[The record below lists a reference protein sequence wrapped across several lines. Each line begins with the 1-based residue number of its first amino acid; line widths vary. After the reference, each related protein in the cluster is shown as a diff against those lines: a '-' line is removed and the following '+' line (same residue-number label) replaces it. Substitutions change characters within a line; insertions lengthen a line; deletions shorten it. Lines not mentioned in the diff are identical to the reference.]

1 MTTAQATEAEL
12 AAAAQAGDADAFALL
27 AERFRAQLQLHCYR
41 MLGSREDAED
51 LVQETLLRA
60 WSKRA
65 TYAGRSTFRAW
76 LYGIATN
83 ACIDVLRQRSKRV
96 LPPDI
101 AAAADPAV
109 PPQPAAD
116 LPWLE
121 PYPDTLLDQ
130 AAAELEPESAAITRE
145 TTELA
150 FLAAIQHL
158 PPRQR
163 AVLILRDVMDWPA
176 KQVASALE
184 TTVASVNSALQRAH
198 ATMAGHLPAS
208 DHASRSARSVTE
220 HERALLD
227 GMIAAWERA
236 DASALAA
243 LLHEDARLVMPPTAS
258 WYDGRAAIAAFFAGY
273 AFGPNSAGRFRALP
287 TAANRQPALAVYMSA
302 PGGGERKPF
311 ALIVLRVTGQAI
323 AEMTLF
329 GKPGLFRPW
338 GLPAAL

>member
-1 MTTAQATEAEL
+1 
-12 AAAAQAGDADAFALL
+12 
-27 AERFRAQLQLHCYR
+27 

-60 WSKRA
+60 WSRRA

-83 ACIDVLRQRSKRV
+83 ACIDVLRQRSRRV
-96 LPPDI
+96 LPPDV
-101 AAAADPAV
+101 AAAADPNV

-121 PYPDTLLDQ
+121 PHPDLLDQ
-130 AAAELEPESAAITRE
+130 AAAELGPEPAAITRE

-176 KQVASALE
+176 RQVAATLE

-198 ATMAGHLPAS
+198 ATMAGHLPA
-208 DHASRSARSVTE
+208 DGHASRSDRSVTE
-220 HERALLD
+220 RERKLLN

-243 LLHEDARLVMPPTAS
+243 LLHQDARLVMPPTPS

-273 AFGPNSAGRFRALP
+273 AFGPDSAGRFRALP

-302 PGGGERKPF
+302 PGGGQRKPF
-311 ALIVLRVTGQAI
+311 ALIVLRVTGEAI

-329 GKPGLFRPW
+329 GKPGLLRSW

>member
-12 AAAAQAGDADAFALL
+12 AAAAQAGDADAFAQL

-60 WSKRA
+60 WSRRA

-83 ACIDVLRQRSKRV
+83 ACIDVLRRRPRRV
-96 LPPDI
+96 LPPDV

-116 LPWLE
+116 LPWLD
-121 PYPDTLLDQ
+121 PYPDDLIDE
-130 AAAELEPESAAITRE
+130 AELGPESAAITRE

-176 KQVASALE
+176 KQVAAALE

-198 ATMAGHLPAS
+198 ATMAGHLPAD
-208 DHASRSARSVTE
+208 DHASGSARSVTE
-220 HERALLD
+220 RERALLD

-243 LLHEDARLVMPPTAS
+243 LLREDARLVMPPTPS

-287 TAANRQPALAVYMSA
+287 TAANRQPALAVYMSE
-302 PGGGERKPF
+302 PGGGQRNPF
-311 ALIVLRVTGQAI
+311 ALIVLRVQDDAV

-329 GKPGLFRPW
+329 GKPRLFATY

>member
-12 AAAAQAGDADAFALL
+12 AAATQAGDADAFALL

-83 ACIDVLRQRSKRV
+83 ACIDILRQRSKRV

-243 LLHEDARLVMPPTAS
+243 PAARGRAPGHAADSIVVRRARRYRCLLRRLRLRAELSGPLPCPAHGGEPPARARGLHERAR
-258 WYDGRAAIAAFFAGY
+258 WRRA
-273 AFGPNSAGRFRALP
+273 
-287 TAANRQPALAVYMSA
+287 
-302 PGGGERKPF
+302 
-311 ALIVLRVTGQAI
+311 
-323 AEMTLF
+323 
-329 GKPGLFRPW
+329 
-338 GLPAAL
+338 